1 MATSRAGTA
10 RIDIT
15 PDWPVM
21 LAGFGQRTKP
31 GEGFLDRIFVKALF
45 LDDGRNRLLVITAD
59 LISTPR
65 PLAETVTAALG
76 ARLDLTPD
84 QICICA
90 SHTHSGP
97 VPHDASD
104 GATGVTEF
112 AGSLQAAMISIGIQA
127 VDKARPCQVRTG
139 VGELDSFLNRRT
151 RGEPNVVD
159 RRIPVVIADDLE
171 TGAPM
176 AVLFGAGCHP
186 VTLGWDN
193 MLISGDFPGVAQRA
207 IEAATPGVN
216 ALFFNTTEGNVVPIT
231 SPNRD
236 ALDPRGYVGGDY
248 ADTLKMGEDLAD
260 AVLQV
265 MSASRAIS
273 PLSVSSE
280 RRTLYLKPNFA
291 DYSPEA
297 AAALLGEARET
308 LARYLGPD
316 LERALPPGP
325 LWSVASEVVVARDLG
340 EGEMR
345 ELMIA
350 CCRYLGLHQR
360 RPDAPAPRPVKA
372 PVQVMRI
379 NNVELLALPGEVM
392 VEVGQAWSEL
402 AASPTAFIVGLANAH
417 LRYLPLASHFA
428 EPQAGVRY
436 ETVTAGLQSGEV
448 EVALRQA
455 AAMLESL
462 RGGVFQLRPEVNQE
476 VAAGRLRPDANM
488 V

>member
-1 MATSRAGTA
+1 MATTRAGTA

-21 LAGFGQRTKP
+21 LAGFGQRTQP
-31 GEGFLDRIFVKALF
+31 SQGVLDRIFVKALF
-45 LDDGRNRLLVITAD
+45 LDDGESRLLLITAD

-65 PLAETVTAALG
+65 PLGEAVALALG
-76 ARLDLTPD
+76 ERLGLPPE
-84 QICICA
+84 QICVCA

-97 VPHDASD
+97 VPHDAGD
-104 GATGVTEF
+104 GAPGVAAF
-112 AGSLQAAMISIGIQA
+112 AASLQAAMILVGVQA
-127 VDKARPCQVRTG
+127 AEAARPCLVRTG
-139 VGELDSFLNRRT
+139 VGELDGFLNRRT
-151 RGEPNVVD
+151 RGAPNLVD
-159 RRIPVVIADDLE
+159 RRIPVVIADDAE
-171 TGAPM
+171 TGAPI

-193 MLISGDFPGVAQRA
+193 LQISGDFVGLAQRA
-207 IEAATPGVN
+207 IEAAAPGVN

-248 ADTLKMGEDLAD
+248 ADTRKMGEDLAR
-260 AVLQV
+260 AVVDVMTSARVTGPLQV
-265 MSASRAIS
+265 
-273 PLSVSSE
+273 SSD
-280 RRTLYLKPNFA
+280 RQALVLKPNFA

-297 AAALLGEARET
+297 AAALLADARAM
-308 LARYLGPD
+308 LGAYLGPD
-316 LERALPPGP
+316 LERGLPPGP
-325 LWSVASEVVVARDLG
+325 LWSVASEVVVARDLS
-340 EGEMR
+340 EDDMR

-350 CCRYLGLHQR
+350 CCRYLGLYQR
-360 RPDAPAPRPVKA
+360 PAVATQPRPVKV

-379 NNVELLALPGEVM
+379 NDFELLALPGEVM

-428 EPQAGVRY
+428 EPEASVRY

-448 EVALRQA
+448 EVALEHA
-455 AAMLESL
+455 AAMLAGL
-462 RGGVFQLRPEVNQE
+462 R
-476 VAAGRLRPDANM
+476 AA
-488 V
+488 

>member
-21 LAGFGQRTKP
+21 MAGFGQRTQP
-31 GEGFLDRIFVKALF
+31 SQGVLDRIFVKSLF
-45 LDDGRNRLLVITAD
+45 LDDGESRLLLITAD

-65 PLAETVTAALG
+65 PLGEAVALALG
-76 ARLDLTPD
+76 ERLGLTPE
-84 QICICA
+84 QICVCA

-97 VPHDASD
+97 VPHDAGD
-104 GATGVTEF
+104 GAPGVAAF
-112 AGSLQAAMISIGIQA
+112 AASLQAAMVLVGVQA
-127 VDKARPCQVRTG
+127 AETARPCLVRTG
-139 VGELDSFLNRRT
+139 VGELDGFLNRRT
-151 RGEPNVVD
+151 RGAPNLVD
-159 RRIPVVIADDLE
+159 RRIPVVIADDAE
-171 TGAPM
+171 TGTPI

-193 MLISGDFPGVAQRA
+193 LQISGDFVGLAQRA

-236 ALDPRGYVGGDY
+236 ALDPRGYVGGSY
-248 ADTLKMGEDLAD
+248 ADTRKMGEDLAR
-260 AVLQV
+260 AVADVLA
-265 MSASRAIS
+265 SAKVTA
-273 PLSVSSE
+273 PLKVSSN
-280 RRTLYLKPNFA
+280 RQTLFLKPNFA

-297 AAALLGEARET
+297 AAALLAGARATLEA
-308 LARYLGPD
+308 YLGPD
-316 LERALPPGP
+316 LERGLPPGP
-325 LWSVASEVVVARDLG
+325 LWSVASEVVVARDLS
-340 EGEMR
+340 EDDMR

-350 CCRYLGLHQR
+350 CCRYLGLYQR
-360 RPDAPAPRPVKA
+360 PAVTMQPRPVKA

-379 NNVELLALPGEVM
+379 NDFELLALPGEIM
-392 VEVGQAWSEL
+392 VEVGQAWSEM

-428 EPQAGVRY
+428 EPEASVRY

-448 EVALRQA
+448 EVALEYA
-455 AAMLESL
+455 AAMLASL
-462 RGGVFQLRPEVNQE
+462 R
-476 VAAGRLRPDANM
+476 AA
-488 V
+488 